1 MSLSTLNDLAYDTWE
16 PGLNDELETTT
27 GSLYSFLQKS
37 SKDVKGRK
45 TFIKFLKGR
54 SLGVANIDEGGQFP
68 DAGDPSYDEA
78 EIALKRIAATV
89 EFTLDEMDLLNGRD
103 AAALPV
109 VQHKLDDLVR
119 TVRRDVV
126 RQTWGDGSA
135 KLANC
140 ASVTGQVITL
150 DATTSS
156 QIDRDRYNWLEE
168 NGLKID
174 VVHGTT
180 GASQATGLTIT
191 DIDRSTDAVT
201 VVGTASGV
209 TSAGVIV
216 RSGNAYGVSSAYT
229 SREFT
234 GLMGAISDSNTYLT
248 IDRTV
253 AGNGYWWKSNV
264 SDNSGTLRPV
274 TLDVILQLINE
285 MNRRTGK
292 APLDSDHAFF
302 ANLGVWS
309 AYGEQLQPSVRYQ
322 GYSKMDMGW
331 PELEIFGVPLYGDI
345 HAPHN
350 NLFLIHKPSFAYRVP
365 KYQDRGTFQFQN
377 MDGSVWRYVPGTSGY
392 KAKVQS
398 HLTGMMTLLTEHPR
412 MHGRVD
418 DLEELGV

>member
-54 SLGVANIDEGGQFP
+54 SLGVANIDEGGAFP
-68 DAGDPSYDEA
+68 DAGDPSYAEA

-140 ASVTGQVITL
+140 ASVSGQVITL
-150 DATTSS
+150 DATTTS

-191 DIDRSTDAVT
+191 DIDRSTNAVT
-201 VVGTASGV
+201 VVGTASSV

>member
-1 MSLSTLNDLAYDTWE
+1 MSLATLNDLAYDTWE
-16 PGLNDELETTT
+16 PGLNDELETET

-45 TFIKFLKGR
+45 TFIKFLVGR
-54 SLGVANIDEGGQFP
+54 SLGISNIDEGGTFP
-68 DAGDPSYDEA
+68 EAGDPKYDEA

-89 EFTLDEMDLLNGRD
+89 EFTLDEIDLLNGRD

-126 RQTWGDGSA
+126 RQTWGDGTA

-140 ASVTGQVITL
+140 ASVSSQVITL
-150 DATTSS
+150 DASTSS
-156 QIDRDRYNWLEE
+156 QIDRDRFNWLEE

-180 GASQATGLTIT
+180 GASQASGLTISN
-191 DIDRSTDAVT
+191 INRSNNEIT
-201 VVGTASGV
+201 VVGDASGV
-209 TSAGVIV
+209 TSAGVVV
-216 RSGNAYGVSSAYT
+216 RSGNAYGSGGAYT
-229 SREFT
+229 SREFQ
-234 GLMGAISDSNTYLT
+234 GVMSAISETNTYLT
-248 IDRTV
+248 LDRTA
-253 AGNGYWWKSNV
+253 AGIGYFWKSNV
-264 SDNSGTLRPV
+264 IDNGGTLRPL

-292 APLDSDHAFF
+292 APIDSNHCFF

-309 AYGEQLQPSVRYQ
+309 AYGEQLQPAVRYQ
-322 GYSKMDMGW
+322 GYQKMDMGW

-345 HAPHN
+345 HCPHN

-365 KYQDRGTFQFQN
+365 KYQERGTFQFQN
-377 MDGSVWRYVPGTSGY
+377 MDGSMWRYVPATSGY

-398 HLTGMMTLLTEHPR
+398 HLTGMMTLVSEHPR
-412 MHGRVD
+412 MHGRID

>member
-1 MSLSTLNDLAYDTWE
+1 LSLSTLNDLAYDTWE

-54 SLGVANIDEGGQFP
+54 SLGVSNIDEGGAFP
-68 DAGDPSYDEA
+68 DAGDPSYAEA
-78 EIALKRIAATV
+78 QIALKRIAATV

-126 RQTWGDGSA
+126 RQTWGDGSG

-140 ASVTGQVITL
+140 ASVASQVITL
-150 DATTSS
+150 DASASS
-156 QIDRDRYNWLEE
+156 QVDRDRYNWLEE

-174 VVHGTT
+174 VIHGTT
-180 GASQATGLTIT
+180 GAAQATGLTIT
-191 DIDRSTDAVT
+191 DINRTTDAVT

-234 GLMGAISDSNTYLT
+234 GLMGAISETNTYLT

-264 SDNSGTLRPV
+264 SGNSGTLRPV
-274 TLDVILQLINE
+274 TLDVILQLINT

-345 HAPHN
+345 HCPHN

>member
-54 SLGVANIDEGGQFP
+54 SLGVANIDEGGEFP
-68 DAGDPSYDEA
+68 EAGDPSYDEA

-140 ASVTGQVITL
+140 ASVSGQVITL

-174 VVHGTT
+174 VLNGTT
-180 GASQATGLTIT
+180 GAAQATGLIIT
-191 DIDRSTDAVT
+191 DINRTTNAVT

-234 GLMGAISDSNTYLT
+234 GLMGAISESNTYLT

-253 AGNGYWWKSNV
+253 SGNGYWWKSNV
-264 SDNSGTLRPV
+264 SGNSGTLRPV
-274 TLDVILQLINE
+274 TLDVILQLINT

-292 APLDSDHAFF
+292 APLDSDHCFF

-345 HAPHN
+345 HCPHN

>member
-1 MSLSTLNDLAYDTWE
+1 LSLSTLNDLAYDTWE

-54 SLGVANIDEGGQFP
+54 SLGVANIDEGGEFP
-68 DAGDPSYDEA
+68 EAGDPSYDEA

-140 ASVTGQVITL
+140 ASVSGQVITL

-174 VVHGTT
+174 VLNGTT
-180 GASQATGLTIT
+180 GAAQATGLIIT
-191 DIDRSTDAVT
+191 DINRTTNAVT

-234 GLMGAISDSNTYLT
+234 GLMGAISESNTYLT

-253 AGNGYWWKSNV
+253 SGNGYWWKSNV
-264 SDNSGTLRPV
+264 SGNSGTLRPV
-274 TLDVILQLINE
+274 TLDVILQLINT

-292 APLDSDHAFF
+292 APLDSDHCFF

-345 HAPHN
+345 HCPHN

>member
-140 ASVTGQVITL
+140 ASVSGQVITL
-150 DATTSS
+150 DATTTD

-174 VVHGTT
+174 VLHGTT
-180 GASQATGLTIT
+180 GAAQATGLTVT
-191 DIDRSTDAVT
+191 DINRTTNAVT
-201 VVGTASGV
+201 VVGTASSV

-234 GLMGAISDSNTYLT
+234 GLMGAISETNTYLT

-253 AGNGYWWKSNV
+253 SGNGYWWKSNV
-264 SDNSGTLRPV
+264 LDNSGTLRPV

-345 HAPHN
+345 HCPHN

>member
-140 ASVTGQVITL
+140 ASVSGQVITI
-150 DATTSS
+150 DATTTD

-174 VVHGTT
+174 VIHGTT
-180 GASQATGLTIT
+180 GAAQATGLTIT
-191 DIDRSTDAVT
+191 DINRVTNAIT

-234 GLMGAISDSNTYLT
+234 GLMGAISETNTYLT

-253 AGNGYWWKSNV
+253 SGNGYWWKSNV
-264 SDNSGTLRPV
+264 SNNSGTLRPV
-274 TLDVILQLINE
+274 TLDVILQLINT

-292 APLDSDHAFF
+292 APLDSDHCFF

-345 HAPHN
+345 HCPHN